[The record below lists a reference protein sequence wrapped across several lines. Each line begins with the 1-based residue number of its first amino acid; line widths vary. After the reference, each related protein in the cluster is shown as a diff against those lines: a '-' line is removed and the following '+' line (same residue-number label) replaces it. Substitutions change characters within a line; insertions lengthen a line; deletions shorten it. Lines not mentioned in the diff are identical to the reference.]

1 MKEEPL
7 VVSLTPGMMRRNP
20 WNYQTKPDPPPIE
33 EGKVVQFNAFARS
46 LEKQQVDIPADVA
59 KGIEDNFWE
68 LL

>member
-20 WNYQTKPDPPPIE
+20 WNYLIKPDPPPIE
-33 EGKVVQFNAFARS
+33 EGKVVQFDAFARA
-46 LEKQQVDIPADVA
+46 LEKQQVDLPADVA